1 VKRKCNKKLRELVQG
16 LATVIKRKVGKTIDD
31 GKK

>member
-1 VKRKCNKKLRELVQG
+1 MKKLRELVQG
-16 LATVIKRKVGKTIDD
+16 PVTVITREVEKTIDD